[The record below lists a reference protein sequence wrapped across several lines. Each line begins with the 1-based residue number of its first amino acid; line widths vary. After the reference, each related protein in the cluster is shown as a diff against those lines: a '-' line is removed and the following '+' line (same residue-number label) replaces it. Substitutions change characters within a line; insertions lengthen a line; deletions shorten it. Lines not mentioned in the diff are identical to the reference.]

1 MIYPYSHYEYIIFC
15 FKKQGGINMILHYN
29 ENGSIDMLLKV
40 TGKIIKANFPT
51 KNDYENFLSIF
62 SI

>member
-1 MIYPYSHYEYIIFC
+1 
-15 FKKQGGINMILHYN
+15 MILHYN

-40 TGKIIKANFPT
+40 KGKIIKANFPT